1 MDAVNY
7 LFLII
12 HMAVWLVLF
21 GLLVGISSYCILFFC
36 RKIFTFQP
44 GDRQLSTINNYPLS
58 SINFPVT
65 ADEAVEDDNAED
77 ILSQLRIDMEPKDHP
92 NVTK

>member
-1 MDAVNY
+1 MDVNN

-12 HMAVWLVLF
+12 CMSAWVI
-21 GLLVGISSYCILFFC
+21 ISSYCILFFC
-36 RKIFTFQP
+36 RKKFTFQP
-44 GDRQLSTINNYPLS
+44 GDRQLATINNYPLS